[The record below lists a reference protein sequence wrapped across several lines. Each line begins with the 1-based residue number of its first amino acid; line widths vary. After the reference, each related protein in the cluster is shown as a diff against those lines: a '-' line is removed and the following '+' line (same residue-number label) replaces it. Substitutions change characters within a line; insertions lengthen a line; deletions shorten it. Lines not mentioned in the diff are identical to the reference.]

1 MRILAVT
8 DLWHPTVNGT
18 VRMVEQINRQLE
30 AMGHQ
35 VVVIGPRQF
44 ETMPFPGDPEV
55 NVALQPHKT
64 VGPLMLAARPDAIHL
79 WTAGPIGVAA
89 RNILGTR
96 HIPFT
101 SSYVTKVPEY
111 LQARFGVPMEKTF
124 TTLRIFHKISRCVM
138 VPSAGIIDE
147 LKARGFGDNMKLWW
161 AGTDTELFR
170 PREKSF
176 LDLPRPIHLNVG
188 RVTIEKNLE
197 AFLKLDLPGS
207 KLVVGDGPERARLQK
222 QFPNVHFVGVK
233 QGEELA
239 QYYAAADVFVFP
251 SRTDTL
257 GLVMMESLAAGV
269 PVAAFPVTG
278 PNEVIADSGAGVLDE
293 DLGKAIAAAR
303 KIDPAL
309 CRAYALRFSWAQ
321 SARDFLANLAPLK
334 RSVATQGRPGDA
346 HEQPGDAPDLL
357 D

>member
-1 MRILAVT
+1 MAQTFAKL
-8 DLWHPTVNGT
+8 
-18 VRMVEQINRQLE
+18 QL
-30 AMGHQ
+30 
-35 VVVIGPRQF
+35 
-44 ETMPFPGDPEV
+44 
-55 NVALQPHKT
+55 
-64 VGPLMLAARPDAIHL
+64 
-79 WTAGPIGVAA
+79 
-89 RNILGTR
+89 
-96 HIPFT
+96 
-101 SSYVTKVPEY
+101 
-111 LQARFGVPMEKTF
+111 
-124 TTLRIFHKISRCVM
+124 FHKISRCVM

-147 LKARGFGDNMKLWW
+147 LKARGFVDNMKLWW
-161 AGTDTELFR
+161 AGTDTGLFR
-170 PREKSF
+170 PREKGF

-197 AFLKLDLPGS
+197 AFLNLDLPGS
-207 KLVVGDGPERARLQK
+207 KLVVGDGPERTRLEK
-222 QFPNVHFVGVK
+222 QFPQVHFAGVK

-239 QYYAAADVFVFP
+239 KYYAAADVFVFP

-293 DLGKAIAAAR
+293 DLGKAIEAAR

-309 CRAYALRFSWAQ
+309 CRAYAMRFSWAQ

-346 HEQPGDAPDLL
+346 PDLL